1 MHYAEIDVGQTK
13 WNRLFGE
20 DNGRSEYLLKLS
32 GGCMRFDYISCFHY
46 IPEIIK
52 VKEDRLI
59 CWICLI

>member
-1 MHYAEIDVGQTK
+1 MLDKLNEIDCIV
-13 WNRLFGE
+13 E

>member
-1 MHYAEIDVGQTK
+1 MLDKLNEIDCII
-13 WNRLFGE
+13 E